1 MRKIQIASQRGARS
15 NRKRKKDKA
24 SWWIF
29 FNGNT
34 VWSLYMC
41 ESKNLLTVTHD
52 NFRNITYRNGVAVKS
67 EIKMSLYS

>member
-1 MRKIQIASQRGARS
+1 MRKIQIDSQSGARS
-15 NRKRKKDKA
+15 NRKREKDKD

-34 VWSLYMC
+34 VWYMC

-67 EIKMSLYS
+67 EIKMSQYS

>member
-1 MRKIQIASQRGARS
+1 MRKIQIDSQRGVRS
-15 NRKRKKDKA
+15 NRKRKKDKDN
-24 SWWIF
+24 WWIF

-52 NFRNITYRNGVAVKS
+52 NITYRNGVAVKS
-67 EIKMSLYS
+67 EIKMSHYS